1 MPKKLGKLKRT
12 NYEIGKELERM
23 PSLNNVNLLFEK
35 GSKTIDLT
43 IVDCA
48 GNKDAADAYTLIMS
62 MASRDWK
69 DDKETGYKSAA
80 EIDDIRVLTE
90 YNTKENKTKLYY
102 NSNGRFVIK
111 AEATDIKPEELW
123 QYLKTLNLETL
134 IKE

>member
-48 GNKDAADAYTLIMS
+48 VNKDVT
-62 MASRDWK
+62 
-69 DDKETGYKSAA
+69 
-80 EIDDIRVLTE
+80 
-90 YNTKENKTKLYY
+90 
-102 NSNGRFVIK
+102 NSNVIAK
-111 AEATDIKPEELW
+111 IV
-123 QYLKTLNLETL
+123 L
-134 IKE
+134 I